1 MKALRILALFL
12 SFLMVCSVMV
22 ACGDGSGQ
30 TESDGDAETTLSAEN
45 DRESEQ
51 DTVPKDLKFK
61 DEIFTFLVRS
71 DRDIY
76 KYEISCEELLNHP
89 LYDAIHYR
97 NIDVETRLE
106 AKIRSIG
113 MLAAYPD
120 YAPWNEA
127 LSVSVLTNTGDY
139 DGAAFYLSTASA
151 LTKQGIYYN
160 LNLLT
165 DDEGG
170 YFNFTKPW
178 WNGAM
183 VDELSVYGALFFA
196 GGSLTVSE
204 VASGCCLFFNRDLFN
219 EKYPDDKDA
228 ALYQLVR
235 DGKWTVDLLIDYIS
249 QCWDDVNSNGHVDA
263 GDVVG
268 MKNLYTDTGIMDAW
282 VPAMGLEFT
291 AIDEYGEPYITIV
304 NARTVPAY
312 EKVMQVFNNEGALL
326 VSSDAPQEETSMQNG
341 NLLFYMETLGFGAQM
356 KASEVNYGVL
366 PLPKYDE
373 VQEDYHTC
381 FANNASAVAICSNLN
396 DDRAAKVSAVL
407 ELLSAESYKQVIP
420 VYYETVLKGHYSR
433 EAADAEMYDRILSSF
448 NFSFGFA
455 YSSLS
460 IGNFGALFRYVVDG
474 KDVQNMIDSNRAYWD
489 EQLAILLDALDT
501 YA

>member
-1 MKALRILALFL
+1 MNIKRLLSLFLALLLL
-12 SFLMVCSVMV
+12 STGLC
-22 ACGDGSGQ
+22 ACGE
-30 TESDGDAETTLSAEN
+30 TPAETTLDADTTAPETSEN
-45 DRESEQ
+45 HRDQEK
-51 DTVPKDLKFK
+51 DTVPEDLRF
-61 DEIFTFLVRS
+61 DGETFTFLVRN
-71 DRDIY
+71 DREIFA
-76 KYEISCEELLNHP
+76 YELTCEQLLNHP
-89 LYDAIHYR
+89 LYDAVHYR
-97 NIDVETRLE
+97 TIDVETRLG
-106 AKIRSIG
+106 AKIRSVG
-113 MLAAYPD
+113 MPAAYPD

-139 DGAAFYLSTASA
+139 DGAAFYLSTGSP
-151 LTKQGIYYN
+151 LTKQGIFYN

-165 DDEGG
+165 EEEGG
-170 YFNFTKPW
+170 YFNFQKPW
-178 WNGAM
+178 WNGTM
-183 VDELSVYGALFFA
+183 VDELSIYGALFFA
-196 GGSLTVSE
+196 GGALTVSE

-219 EKYPDDKDA
+219 AKYPDDKDA
-228 ALYQLVR
+228 TLYTLVR
-235 DGKWTVDLLIDYIS
+235 DGKWTVDRLISYIS
-249 QCWDDVNSNGHVDA
+249 QCWDDVNSNGYVDG

-312 EKVMQVFNNEGALL
+312 EKVMKVFNNEGALL
-326 VSSDAPQEETSMQNG
+326 VSSNAPQEETSMQNG

-373 VQEDYHTC
+373 EQEEYHTC
-381 FANNASAVAICSNLN
+381 FANNASAIAVCSNL
-396 DDRAAKVSAVL
+396 DDTRAAQVSAVL

-460 IGNFGALFRYVVDG
+460 MGNFGALFRYVVEG
-474 KDVQNMIDSNRAYWD
+474 KDVQNMIDSNQAYWD